1 MSQKRLSV
9 DIKRAGWILG
19 MMVVAGTAVAEGS
32 WIAPAPMGPYGGH
45 FDFGVPATGAGGDV
59 APAGSYAEG
68 DAAGSAPQAEYAMYH
83 QQEQLPVMQA
93 SYPASSG
100 VEPIASAPR
109 FQEEELN
116 SIDPAWSLEEEI
128 QSAYRPG
135 KQFEKPL
142 DTNGMQQP
150 ATDVWALGEISP
162 EKLPQ
167 LLDQESSQPAS
178 AAVLTGEEEMVP
190 CTVSEGADHRA
201 LSAAEGP
208 FQEAIL
214 DEFESAELDM
224 EAMGREADHLSR
236 AEEYRTERWERE
248 APIYYPAFMPDYAL
262 GVRRANA
269 MDPLALIPQMRSPVQ
284 YFGFQ

>member
-9 DIKRAGWILG
+9 EGKRAGWILG
-19 MMVVAGTAVAEGS
+19 MMVAAGTAIAEDS

-45 FDFGVPATGAGGDV
+45 FDFGVPAEVGGDI
-59 APAGSYAEG
+59 APVSSYAEQ
-68 DAAGSAPQAEYAMYH
+68 DAVAAAPQAEYAMYH

-93 SYPASSG
+93 SYPANPG
-100 VEPIASAPR
+100 AAQVASEPR
-109 FQEEELN
+109 FQEDELS
-116 SIDPAWSLEEEI
+116 SIDPAWSLEEGI

-135 KQFEKPL
+135 RQFEEPL
-142 DTNGMQQP
+142 GINGMQQP
-150 ATDVWALGEISP
+150 VNDVWALGEISP

-167 LLDQESSQPAS
+167 LLDQEALQPAS
-178 AAVLTGEEEMVP
+178 AAALSTETAMVP
-190 CTVSEGADHRA
+190 CTVSEGADHRS

-214 DEFESAELDM
+214 DEFESSELDM
-224 EAMGREADHLSR
+224 EAMGREADRLSR
-236 AEEYRTERWERE
+236 REEYRGQRWERE
-248 APIYYPAFMPDYAL
+248 TPVYYPAFMPDYAL